1 MLVVLTSEN
10 SYTSCKKQEH
20 FFLPSV
26 HWCRK
31 WSNVSERW
39 GMFWTMFHVVFI
51 RANIKALTCM
61 VNLIFFF
68 FDFSNS
74 LMRVIIETSCQW
86 PEALRLSS
94 KLSLCLSHSLSLS
107 PSVSLPLFWSFP
119 VVLCLSPS
127 YKCVHFSIHNSV
139 HHMVDNQIW
148 TKCFI
153 WKFWMSV
160 ATVCFFVCFLIRQCL
175 NLCFKSLF
183 FFFFVTNYMTNYI
196 QKFGFSQ
203 II

>member
-1 MLVVLTSEN
+1 MHTLALWEACGDRLHLVEHILKNKCSEMLVVLTSEN

-26 HWCRK
+26 HWCRM

-68 FDFSNS
+68 LDFSNS

-139 HHMVDNQIW
+139 HHMVD
-148 TKCFI
+148 KMLHMKVLDEC
-153 WKFWMSV
+153 
-160 ATVCFFVCFLIRQCL
+160 CY
-175 NLCFKSLF
+175 SLF
-183 FFFFVTNYMTNYI
+183 VFFN
-196 QKFGFSQ
+196 
-203 II
+203 